1 MQIAVSRLA
10 SWRTI
15 SSQSEVHLP
24 HAFPYFLA
32 SSIEGYV
39 QFASDTFF
47 VQLKDIVPLEKKKY
61 FPNKAGFAI
70 IRVQLKFP
78 LK

>member
-1 MQIAVSRLA
+1 MLF
-10 SWRTI
+10 
-15 SSQSEVHLP
+15 L
-24 HAFPYFLA
+24 YFLA

-70 IRVQLKFP
+70 IRVQLKVP

>member
-1 MQIAVSRLA
+1 MLF
-10 SWRTI
+10 
-15 SSQSEVHLP
+15 L
-24 HAFPYFLA
+24 YFLA